1 MWETIG
7 MNKIQLLSFSF
18 LICQLYGLPSLP
30 TFKKVSFVT
39 GFLCITVLSY
49 ISYLIPT
56 RRRYMYNCHVN
67 DKSQMRIVMLSCLK
81 FKAYK
86 SWHQACFLVKNP
98 CDKILLDCLPMIGEI
113 IQLDNT
119 FKRALKP
126 QYSKWAIIIII
137 SKNNCRHQKF
147 Q

>member
-1 MWETIG
+1 

-56 RRRYMYNCHVN
+56 RRRYMYNCHIN

-86 SWHQACFLVKNP
+86 S
-98 CDKILLDCLPMIGEI
+98 
-113 IQLDNT
+113 
-119 FKRALKP
+119 
-126 QYSKWAIIIII
+126 
-137 SKNNCRHQKF
+137 
-147 Q
+147 